1 MTSHI
6 ALSIGS
12 FQRINEIRRIA
23 YHRIILPLMLLDR
36 FEQHGNTLL
45 TTCIY
50 HILQSL
56 FDGSLIY
63 IESRQ
68 LTFGE
73 TLSHH

>member
-23 YHRIILPLMLLDR
+23 YHRIIQALMLLDLLL
-36 FEQHGNTLL
+36 QHRDTLL
-45 TTCIY
+45 ATGIY